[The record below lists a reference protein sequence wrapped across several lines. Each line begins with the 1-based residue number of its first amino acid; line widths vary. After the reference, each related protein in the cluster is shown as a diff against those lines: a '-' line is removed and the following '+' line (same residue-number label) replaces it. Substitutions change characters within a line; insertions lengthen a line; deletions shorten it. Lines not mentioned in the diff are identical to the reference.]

1 MNTYNPPQKTNIFL
15 ACLLFLIFLGCQKT
29 TIIDPNLEPAIA
41 LETGTITIISPNQI
55 KMTGE
60 IKNINNEQILDIG
73 FVLYD
78 ISQSPENP
86 KEISLKN
93 KEIKEGLFELTYTSP
108 NIFEVNREY
117 AYAPY
122 IKTAKGYY
130 KGELKHFS
138 VDLIKINNDHISVV
152 PAGKSFTLQGD
163 FSQMSKDFY
172 LTLTSQDYYNVPHT
186 VTLPFEV
193 AKDAKSIKITA
204 PKLNVYHGKEYEILL
219 NTQSKN
225 GENHKS
231 RFFSTLKIL
240 ANIDTPKV
248 NEIYITDDIPI
259 TGYALPIE
267 NNHDLKIT
275 IEGKTLP
282 YTSGMKMTDFD
293 LVKQAEYTWS
303 YNNGL
308 ETIELPKKLQ
318 LKKPTPDQLKI
329 DKYIVHPYQYFWI
342 QEFDYYKFFGE
353 KIAKIKIGNNEYNDV
368 KVSNTGFFLEIGNLP
383 LGEYDII
390 FSSALFD
397 VKLPNKV
404 KVVPFNVSS
413 ISKTEVYPYEPILFT
428 GSFIKGDRYFL
439 GTLDYLNSF
448 GNEAISDKEVI
459 INFENLP
466 SGTYTVNFGASTL
479 YGSEELIIPM
489 KFKLLQPVITT
500 LSKHIIK
507 IGEILTLKGK
517 GLNGVNY
524 INLGDYSIFISK
536 RSFDEIQ
543 IQIPYWMNPGK
554 YPIKLIFDRTA
565 ESEISTSKTIEIL

>member
-1 MNTYNPPQKTNIFL
+1 
-15 ACLLFLIFLGCQKT
+15 
-29 TIIDPNLEPAIA
+29 
-41 LETGTITIISPNQI
+41 
-55 KMTGE
+55 MTGE

-93 KEIKEGLFELTYTSP
+93 KEIKVGLFELTYTSP
-108 NIFEVNREY
+108 NTFEVDREY

-138 VDLIKINNDHISVV
+138 VDLIKINNDQVSIA
-152 PAGKSFTLQGD
+152 PAGKSFILQGD
-163 FSQMSKDFY
+163 FSQMSKDFF
-172 LTLTSQDYYNVPHT
+172 LTLTSQDYYNVTHT

-282 YTSGMKMTDFD
+282 YKSGMKMTDFD
-293 LVKQAEYTWS
+293 LVKQTEYTWS
-303 YNNGL
+303 YNNGS
-308 ETIELPKKLQ
+308 ETIEFPKKLI
-318 LKKPTPDQLKI
+318 LKKPTPDQIKI
-329 DKYIVHPYQYFWI
+329 DKYTVHPYQYFWI

-353 KIAKIKIGNNEYNDV
+353 KIARIKIGNNEYNDV

-383 LGEYDII
+383 LGEHDIT

-413 ISKTEVYPYEPILFT
+413 ISKTEVYPYEPISFT

-439 GTLDYLNSF
+439 GTLDYFYSF

-500 LSKHIIK
+500 LSKDIIK